1 MDPLKRKLFQSRD
14 ARNKLREQGGIMA
27 SSPELAQTVAKFAN
41 GGPTEL
47 QIPRVRSAIQE
58 GGMSYPSYRMLSGR
72 QKRELGYPE
81 SEIGG
86 QFAFDRFSV
95 GLGLVDPTDRFS
107 PSGLNVSRRV
117 PVPLESEEFLTPE
130 GRGRTRQIVVGNMP
144 YLFDPVSGRVFR
156 VDGSAVTPQEQAR
169 VTELMGSPEVQ
180 DQINAPEAATRQ
192 SRERDVQRAQDRY
205 DAATEGNL
213 AGSSTEIGEASRA
226 LAEAQRRLNNPT
238 SPAPI
243 PAETEAVPLTDT
255 GVQEPETPVSGNM
268 AEAIRLMTGDDA
280 YSGPDES
287 PVAPED
293 DTDKTPP
300 KKDDPR
306 TTLDEAR
313 KVVESEEFDFDTSY
327 EKAVE
332 RFGRILGDESNEDR
346 RKKALANMA
355 MIGLA
360 IAAGQSPDA
369 LTNIAQG
376 ALVGL
381 KGIQEAEAADKQSA
395 KEVRL
400 AALKATMDRET
411 RIREAEAEAAKGKL
425 EFGRKLTLEEAK
437 ARLRAKYG
445 DGSGGRN
452 ARALPDFVQNVFS
465 KALEAAQSGT
475 AVDMVEGE
483 NPISYA
489 TRVADRAA
497 LDQQIR
503 FPDTYGTSPQV
514 KAMVD
519 SQLKSNKS
527 KEQVRAMLLEV
538 FPNIDPSLYGL

>member
-1 MDPLKRKLFQSRD
+1 MDPLSRKLFQSRD
-14 ARNKLREQGGIMA
+14 AREKLRQQGGIMA

-58 GGMSYPSYRMLSGR
+58 GGMSYPSYRMLSRG
-72 QKRELGYPE
+72 QKRELGYPV

-86 QFAFDRFSV
+86 QLAFDRFGV
-95 GLGLVDPTDRFS
+95 GMGLVDRDARFT
-107 PSGLNVSRRV
+107 PSGLNVSEVRPDPTGMGRNM
-117 PVPLESEEFLTPE
+117 PRELEAQLNVLGISPEDAAQLTPDE
-130 GRGRTRQIVVGNMP
+130 LDAIINDPTRAMRNRTADMP
-144 YLFDPVSGRVFR
+144 ELPDTAPDTAFNRLVRPGQV
-156 VDGSAVTPQEQAR
+156 AR
-169 VTELMGSPEVQ
+169 REVEDAKQ
-180 DQINAPEAATRQ
+180 L
-192 SRERDVQRAQDRY
+192 
-205 DAATEGNL
+205 DAATD
-213 AGSSTEIGEASRA
+213 R
-226 LAEAQRRLNNPT
+226 
-238 SPAPI
+238 
-243 PAETEAVPLTDT
+243 
-255 GVQEPETPVSGNM
+255 

-280 YSGPDES
+280 YSAPEEA

-293 DTDKTPP
+293 DAP
-300 KKDDPR
+300 KKDDPL
-306 TTLDEAR
+306 TTLNETR
-313 KVVESEEFDFDTSY
+313 NLVESEEFDFDTSY
-327 EKAVE
+327 EKALE
-332 RFGRILGDESNEDR
+332 RFQRILGDESDEDK
-346 RKKALANMA
+346 RKKAMANMA

-411 RIREAEAEAAKGKL
+411 RIREAEAEAAKGTL

-483 NPISYA
+483 DPISYA